1 MLPCRAIYGGRGG
14 QDELNGEL
22 KVSVKEKDVWE

>member
-1 MLPCRAIYGGRGG
+1 MLSCREIHGGQGG